1 MRFRGC
7 LGITDKLSPTMSVNP
22 LPDPS
27 DSLQAFLDAIG
38 KVPLLTARQEIELAK
53 RIERGDLDAKE
64 HMIEANLRLVVH
76 VAKRYRRDR
85 EGDGALS
92 FLDLIQEG
100 TLGLVRAA
108 EKFDHRKGFK
118 FSTYATWWIRQ
129 SIARAIADKGRT
141 VRLPV
146 HVVDQVNKINRAQ
159 RDLSVKF
166 GRDASDLE
174 IAEALGFEVQ
184 VVEDLKRASRTPV
197 SLNAAVG
204 DEEDTELG
212 HLIADAHAVSPEAHA
227 EERAREA
234 AVRDALS
241 CLSHLER
248 RVLQLRFGLGGE
260 GAHTLPQIGKTLGIT
275 ANRARI
281 IEGTALERLQT
292 LPEGAALRSAA

>member
-1 MRFRGC
+1 
-7 LGITDKLSPTMSVNP
+7 MSVNP
-22 LPDPS
+22 LPDPT
-27 DSLQAFLDAIG
+27 DSLQAFLEAIG
-38 KVPLLTARQEIELAK
+38 KVPLLTAKQEIELAK
-53 RIERGDLDAKE
+53 RIERGDLEAKE

-146 HVVDQVNKINRAQ
+146 HVVDQVNKTTRAQ
-159 RDLSVKF
+159 RDLSLKL
-166 GRDASDLE
+166 GRDAQDEE
-174 IAEALGFEVQ
+174 IAEHLGFELQ

-212 HLIADAHAVSPEAHA
+212 HLIADVHAISPEA
-227 EERAREA
+227 
-234 AVRDALS
+234 
-241 CLSHLER
+241 
-248 RVLQLRFGLGGE
+248 
-260 GAHTLPQIGKTLGIT
+260 
-275 ANRARI
+275 
-281 IEGTALERLQT
+281 
-292 LPEGAALRSAA
+292 

>member
-1 MRFRGC
+1 
-7 LGITDKLSPTMSVNP
+7 MSSKT
-22 LPDPS
+22 LPDPN
-27 DSLQAFLDAIG
+27 DGLQAFLEAIG
-38 KVPLLTARQEIELAK
+38 RVPLLNARQEVELAK
-53 RIERGDLDAKE
+53 RIERGDLDAKR

-100 TLGLVRAA
+100 TLGLVRAV

-146 HVVDQVNKINRAQ
+146 HVVDQVNKITRAE
-159 RDLSVKF
+159 RELALRL
-166 GRDASDLE
+166 GRDASAEE
-174 IAEALGFEVQ
+174 IADHLDFPLQ
-184 VVEDLKRASRTPV
+184 QVEDLRRASRTPV

-212 HLIADAHAVSPEAHA
+212 HLLADTNAPAPEMVA
-227 EERAREA
+227 EEAMRENAVREA
-234 AVRDALS
+234 LE
-241 CLSHLER
+241 CLSPMER
-248 RVLQLRFGLGGE
+248 RVLQLRYGLAGE
-260 GAHTLPQIGKTLGIT
+260 MSHTLPQIAKQLNIT
-275 ANRARI
+275 ANRARLV
-281 IEGTALERLQT
+281 EGAALERLLT
-292 LPEGAALRSAA
+292 LPEGRALKSAA

>member
-1 MRFRGC
+1 M
-7 LGITDKLSPTMSVNP
+7 SPNP

-27 DSLQAFLDAIG
+27 DSLQAFLEAIG
-38 KVPLLTARQEIELAK
+38 KVPLLTAKQEIELAK

-108 EKFDHRKGFK
+108 EKFDYRKGFK

-146 HVVDQVNKINRAQ
+146 HVVDQVNKITRAE
-159 RDLSVKF
+159 RDLALKL
-166 GRDASDLE
+166 GRDAQPEE
-174 IAEALGFEVQ
+174 IAEHLGFEVK

-212 HLIADAHAVSPEAHA
+212 HLIADENAESPELAAEEVMRERAVS
-227 EERAREA
+227 
-234 AVRDALS
+234 DALD
-241 CLSHLER
+241 CLSSLER
-248 RVLQLRFGLGGE
+248 RVLQLRYGLAGE
-260 GAHTLPQIGKTLGIT
+260 RAHTLPAIGKELGIT

-281 IEGTALERLQT
+281 VEMTALERLSGI
-292 LPEGAALRSAA
+292 PEGRALQDAA

>member
-1 MRFRGC
+1 
-7 LGITDKLSPTMSVNP
+7 MSANP

-27 DSLQAFLDAIG
+27 DSLQAFLEAIG
-38 KVPLLTARQEIELAK
+38 KVPLLNARQEVELAK
-53 RIERGDLDAKE
+53 RIERGDLDAKQ

-100 TLGLVRAA
+100 TLGLVRAV

-146 HVVDQVNKINRAQ
+146 HVVDQVNKIARAE
-159 RDLSVKF
+159 RDLSLKL
-166 GRDASDLE
+166 GRDAS
-174 IAEALGFEVQ
+174 AEEVAELLGFEPKL
-184 VVEDLKRASRTPV
+184 VEDLKRASRTPV

-204 DEEDTELG
+204 DEDDTELG
-212 HLIADAHAVSPEAHA
+212 HLIADEAAESPEARA
-227 EERAREA
+227 EERLRIEA
-234 AVRDALS
+234 VDDALR
-241 CLSHLER
+241 CLSPLER
-248 RVLQLRFGLGGE
+248 RVLELRYGLGGE
-260 GAHTLPQIGKTLGIT
+260 RAHTLPQIGKALGIT
-275 ANRARI
+275 PNRARLV
-281 IEGTALERLQT
+281 ETTALERLSA
-292 LPEGAALRSAA
+292 LPEGQALAAA

>member
-1 MRFRGC
+1 
-7 LGITDKLSPTMSVNP
+7 MSASP
-22 LPDPS
+22 LPDPT
-27 DSLQAFLDAIG
+27 DSLQAFLEAIG
-38 KVPLLTARQEIELAK
+38 KVPLLNAKQEIELAK
-53 RIERGDLDAKE
+53 RIERGDLDAKQ

-76 VAKRYRRDR
+76 IAKRYRRDR

-146 HVVDQVNKINRAQ
+146 HVVDQVNKIARAE
-159 RDLSVKF
+159 RDLSLKL
-166 GRDASDLE
+166 GRDAT
-174 IAEALGFEVQ
+174 AEEVAELLGFELE

-204 DEEDTELG
+204 DADDTELG
-212 HLIADAHAVSPEAHA
+212 HLIADDQAPSPEMVA
-227 EERAREA
+227 EEASTRR
-234 AVRDALS
+234 AVRDALD
-241 CLSHLER
+241 CLSQLER
-248 RVLQLRFGLGGE
+248 RVLQLRFGLTGE
-260 GAHTLPQIGKTLGIT
+260 GAHTLPQIGKELGIT

-281 IEGTALERLQT
+281 IEGTALERLQR
-292 LPEGAALRSAA
+292 LPEGAALRNAA

>member
-1 MRFRGC
+1 
-7 LGITDKLSPTMSVNP
+7 MSAIS
-22 LPDPS
+22 LPDPA
-27 DSLQAFLDAIG
+27 DSLQAFLESIG

-53 RIERGDLDAKE
+53 RIERGDLAAKE

-100 TLGLVRAA
+100 TLGLVRAV

-146 HVVDQVNKINRAQ
+146 HVVDQVNKITRAE
-159 RDLSVKF
+159 RDLSLKL
-166 GRDASDLE
+166 GRDAAVEE
-174 IAEALGFEVQ
+174 IAELLGFEVQ
-184 VVEDLKRASRTPV
+184 LVEDLKRASRTPV

-212 HLIADAHAVSPEAHA
+212 HLIADAGAESPEAVA
-227 EERAREA
+227 EERSREA
-234 AVRDALS
+234 AVQDALS

-260 GAHTLPQIGKTLGIT
+260 GAHTLPQIGKALGIT

-281 IEGTALERLQT
+281 IEGTALERLGR
-292 LPEGAALRSAA
+292 LPEGEALREAA

>member
-1 MRFRGC
+1 M
-7 LGITDKLSPTMSVNP
+7 LPATMSSIP

-38 KVPLLTARQEIELAK
+38 KVPLLTAKQEIELAK
-53 RIERGDLDAKE
+53 RIERGDLDAKQ

-76 VAKRYRRDR
+76 IAKRYRRDR
-85 EGDGALS
+85 EGEGALS

-100 TLGLVRAA
+100 TLGLVRAT

-146 HVVDQVNKINRAQ
+146 HVVDQVNKISRAE
-159 RDLSVKF
+159 RDLALKL
-166 GRDASDLE
+166 GRDPQ
-174 IAEALGFEVQ
+174 AEEVAEHLGFEVQ
-184 VVEDLKRASRTPV
+184 LVEDLKRASRTPV
-197 SLNAAVG
+197 SLDAAVG

-212 HLIADAHAVSPEAHA
+212 HLIADDAAESPEARA
-227 EERAREA
+227 EENSRTE
-234 AVRDALS
+234 AVRDALD
-241 CLSHLER
+241 CLSQLER
-248 RVLQLRFGLGGE
+248 RVLEMRFGLTGE
-260 GAHTLPQIGKTLGIT
+260 GAHTLPQIGKALGIT

-281 IEGTALERLQT
+281 IEGTALERLQS